1 MQKSYKLEGLDCAS
15 CADKIEK
22 SVQKIH
28 GVEKAR
34 VDFMAEK
41 MTLEVESGHDLEVEN
56 EARAVIG
63 KLEPDVKVISLK
75 DVKEEEGRNSNK
87 NRLIRII
94 IAFVLF
100 LALII
105 IKPSNNWVALASYL
119 VVYVLIGGDIVKRAV
134 TNIFRGEVFD
144 ENFLMS
150 VATIGAF
157 FIGEYPEAV
166 AVMLFYQVGEW
177 FQSAAVDQSRKS
189 IAKLMD
195 IRPDS
200 ANLLVNGQIK
210 AVAPDTIEIG
220 QQILVKPGEKVP
232 LDGQIID
239 GSSMVDTSA
248 LTGESVPRTVKVGD
262 EILGG
267 FINKNG
273 ALTINVT
280 KKFGDSTVSKILD
293 LVENAS
299 SKKAPAENFISKFAR
314 YYTPVVVV
322 LAILLAV
329 IPPFIFPDT
338 SINEWVYRALTF
350 LVISCPCALV
360 ISVPLSFFGGI
371 GGASKLGVLIK
382 GSNYLE
388 ILANTETIVFDKTGT
403 LTKGNFVVQNITSVV
418 LPEEE
423 LLRLTATAE
432 QLSTHPI
439 AISIKESYGKETVP
453 ATAIEEVAGH
463 GIKAT
468 IEGKTVLVGNAKLM
482 KQFGIEAPE
491 VKEAGT
497 LIFVAIHNQFAGYL
511 VIADQLK
518 PDAISAIKELKAEGV
533 KQTVMLTGDN
543 QQVAEAIAKEVGV
556 DKVYAELLPDGKV
569 DRLEELLKASSP
581 KNKVA
586 FVGDGMNDAP
596 VLARTDVGIAMGGLG
611 SDAAIEAADVV
622 IMNDEPSRIASAIKL
637 SRKTLRIVKQNIIFA
652 IAVKIIVLALGALGL
667 ASMQAA
673 VFADVGVTIIA
684 VLNAMRCLR
693 VEKMKDNN

>member
-1 MQKSYKLEGLDCAS
+1 
-15 CADKIEK
+15 
-22 SVQKIH
+22 
-28 GVEKAR
+28 
-34 VDFMAEK
+34 
-41 MTLEVESGHDLEVEN
+41 
-56 EARAVIG
+56 
-63 KLEPDVKVISLK
+63 
-75 DVKEEEGRNSNK
+75 
-87 NRLIRII
+87 
-94 IAFVLF
+94 
-100 LALII
+100 
-105 IKPSNNWVALASYL
+105 
-119 VVYVLIGGDIVKRAV
+119 
-134 TNIFRGEVFD
+134 
-144 ENFLMS
+144 MS

-322 LAILLAV
+322 LAVLLAV

-497 LIFVAIHNQFAGYL
+497 LIFVAIDNQFAGYL

-596 VLARTDVGIAMGGLG
+596 VLARADVGIAMGGLG

>member
-75 DVKEEEGRNSNK
+75 DVKEEEVRNPNK

-497 LIFVAIHNQFAGYL
+497 LIFVAIDNQFAGYL

-596 VLARTDVGIAMGGLG
+596 VLARADVGIAMGGLG

-652 IAVKIIVLALGALGL
+652 IAVKIIVLVLGALGL

>member
-1 MQKSYKLEGLDCAS
+1 
-15 CADKIEK
+15 
-22 SVQKIH
+22 
-28 GVEKAR
+28 
-34 VDFMAEK
+34 
-41 MTLEVESGHDLEVEN
+41 
-56 EARAVIG
+56 
-63 KLEPDVKVISLK
+63 
-75 DVKEEEGRNSNK
+75 
-87 NRLIRII
+87 
-94 IAFVLF
+94 
-100 LALII
+100 
-105 IKPSNNWVALASYL
+105 
-119 VVYVLIGGDIVKRAV
+119 
-134 TNIFRGEVFD
+134 
-144 ENFLMS
+144 
-150 VATIGAF
+150 
-157 FIGEYPEAV
+157 
-166 AVMLFYQVGEW
+166 MLFR
-177 FQSAAVDQSRKS
+177 S
-189 IAKLMD
+189 
-195 IRPDS
+195 
-200 ANLLVNGQIK
+200 
-210 AVAPDTIEIG
+210 
-220 QQILVKPGEKVP
+220 EKVP

-322 LAILLAV
+322 LAVLLAV

-497 LIFVAIHNQFAGYL
+497 LIFVAIDNQFAGYL

-596 VLARTDVGIAMGGLG
+596 VLARADVGIAMGGLG

-652 IAVKIIVLALGALGL
+652 IAVKIIVLVLGALGL